1 MKLGDTKLQTR
12 EDLIDFANRLSGS
25 KPAPDTAE
33 PGEEE

>member
-25 KPAPDTAE
+25 KPAPDAE